1 MAYRDSSWKL
11 DVSAFQILLG
21 ESEELDLRLARR
33 GLLDSLVAAPVGGLQ
48 SYLKTN
54 DQLTERTGM
63 TYISPSGQI
72 KAPLRNMRLEQMI
85 RKRRLLRN
93 SLCSTY
99 RVGPSLEPGGFDAWA
114 FAWLL
119 VSWIFF
125 GSLVMGLCY
134 SRSSWIGIVNCVLLV
149 AVSTA
154 MRLSDYLTFD
164 VSCVKNTNPEAYK
177 AAIILGPRNACFA
190 LEGSRRDVCRCTA
203 FGLESKMGSYESV
216 WYGMM
221 RALAFST
228 LLFVLVT
235 IPNGTLHDLI
245 VLNCFGQLNTKVGQ
259 YLSASRC
266 FQSLQEIDQSPPVPT
281 RTHVYAHLLR
291 RYGDGPWVD
300 RTALLPA
307 SSGWVLWRSRV
318 EGNNSDPKQLFEA
331 CCAEAPGPELK
342 IGPIPEKRQIGGS

>member
-1 MAYRDSSWKL
+1 MAYRDSSWNL
-11 DVSAFQILLG
+11 DVSASKILLG

-85 RKRRLLRN
+85 RKRRLLRY

-99 RVGPSLEPGGFDAWA
+99 RAGPSLDPGGFDAWA
-114 FAWLL
+114 FSWLL

-125 GSLVMGLCY
+125 GSLVMGLYY
-134 SRSSWIGIVNCVLLV
+134 SKSSWIGIANCVLLV

-177 AAIILGPRNACFA
+177 AVIILGPRNACFV
-190 LEGSRRDVCRCTA
+190 LEGSRGDVCRCTA
-203 FGLESKMGSYESV
+203 LGLESKMGSYESV

-235 IPNGTLHDLI
+235 IPNGTLHDQIAFI

-266 FQSLQEIDQSPPVPT
+266 FQSLEEIDQSTVPT

-300 RTALLPA
+300 RTTLLPA
-307 SSGWVLWRSRV
+307 SSGWELWRSQV
-318 EGNNSDPKQLFEA
+318 EKDYSDPKHSSRLVVQRLQV
-331 CCAEAPGPELK
+331 LNSK
-342 IGPIPEKRQIGGS
+342 